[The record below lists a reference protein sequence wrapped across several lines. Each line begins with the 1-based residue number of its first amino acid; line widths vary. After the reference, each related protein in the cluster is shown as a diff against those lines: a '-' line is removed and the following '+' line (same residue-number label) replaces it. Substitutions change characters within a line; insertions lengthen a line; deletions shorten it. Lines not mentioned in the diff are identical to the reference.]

1 MASSHVCN
9 LCAAN
14 CGAHHALETGVISA
28 SLERA
33 EGVDGSFTFSVR
45 RLRLPH
51 GSSPGREL
59 APPQARLQVRRR
71 FGIHIVTYAGS
82 CEVDGGPGGLEA
94 STLPAIRAAATFL
107 NAYIY
112 RTCA

>member
-1 MASSHVCN
+1 M
-9 LCAAN
+9 
-14 CGAHHALETGVISA
+14 
-28 SLERA
+28 
-33 EGVDGSFTFSVR
+33 DGSFTFSVR

-71 FGIHIVTYAGS
+71 FAIHIVTYAGS

-94 STLPAIRAAATFL
+94 SSTLPAIRRRDVPQRLYLSHVCVKTMWSTL
-107 NAYIY
+107 
-112 RTCA
+112 TPTK